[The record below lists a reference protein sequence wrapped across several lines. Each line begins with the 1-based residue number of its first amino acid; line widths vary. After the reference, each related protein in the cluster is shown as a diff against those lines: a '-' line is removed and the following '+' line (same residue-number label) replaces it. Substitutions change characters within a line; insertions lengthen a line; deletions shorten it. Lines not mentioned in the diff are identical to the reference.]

1 MAGMLMTDN
10 IRLHGRMFGNLS
22 VLPFIFLV
30 LGLGGYALIQVVHMA
45 FSHVRIVG
53 GAFVWSFAGASNF
66 AEVAANP
73 IARNSVLITA
83 VFVAATSATSVVLG
97 TCIALLV
104 QQSSRLKRLA
114 QVVLVWPTVVAPV
127 VISLIWLLIL
137 SPNIGS
143 LNKVL
148 GTLGLPTQDWLGTP
162 TGALIAIIL
171 VDIWHWTPVAF
182 LLIYTALCGLDE
194 DAAEAARCDG
204 ATEMQIVWLIKL
216 PLLFPAIASALFIRA
231 VMGVKAFD
239 EMYLLTAGGP
249 DNATTLVSL
258 HIRDVFFDQLNL
270 GYGAAFS
277 VVVVVLLAGITAA
290 LFAGGWVA
298 RQAQFVRSAPV

>member
-1 MAGMLMTDN
+1 MSDHVQ
-10 IRLHGRMFGNLS
+10 LHGRTFGNLS
-22 VLPFIFLV
+22 LLPFILVV
-30 LGLGGYALIQVVHMA
+30 LGLGGYALIQVVRMA

-53 GAFVWSFAGASNF
+53 GAFVWTFAGADNF
-66 AEVAANP
+66 AAVAANP
-73 IARNSVLITA
+73 IARNSLLITA
-83 VFVAATSATSVVLG
+83 VFVAATSVISVILG
-97 TCIALLV
+97 TCVALLV
-104 QQSSRLKRLA
+104 QQSIRLKRLS

-127 VISLIWLLIL
+127 VVSLIWLLIL

-148 GTLGLPTQDWLGTP
+148 ETVGLPTQDWLGTP

-171 VDIWHWTPVAF
+171 VDVWHWTPIVF

-194 DAAEAARCDG
+194 DAVEAARCDG
-204 ATEMQIVWLIKL
+204 ATEIQIVWLIKL

-277 VVVVVLLAGITAA
+277 VVVVLLLAGAIAVLFSGRRLARSRSPARPAA
-290 LFAGGWVA
+290 A
-298 RQAQFVRSAPV
+298 